1 MKKRKMTYLVMAGAL
16 LAASCSS
23 DKEAQEATGVVPIS
37 LGYTT
42 EEVQTRAN
50 DNLNPTNIT
59 TGDAVKVLI
68 KKSSETW
75 GSSTAY
81 ATEGYNYTAG
91 DAGALT
97 PPTTAPAYPTD
108 GTSVDMMAYY
118 PADAATTFI
127 VSNDQKDTDEGNVNY
142 KASDLL
148 VASPIVNQFRTSEK
162 VNLQL
167 YHKMAKVVIQLEDGD
182 ISLTDVTAVK
192 LVNVKRQVTFTPTTG
207 AISAAVS
214 ASGDNPDE
222 IAISAS
228 GEGSAAV
235 FPPQTINGTL
245 VEVATTAGTAYY
257 SAINKTFQAGHQYT
271 ATIKVNSSA
280 IGLTNAITDWTVE
293 ATESGSTTDPQ
304 TLGEL
309 TEWINYYGTLETPQP
324 EKYSTYLGWYV
335 DNEGWIYKN
344 SADVKSGNNI
354 VGIVAYMSTTDVD
367 TSIPGSRILVLS
379 SADDATEIDWASTTN
394 EASGAST
401 DNTLMNGYSN
411 TVVLNTKYG
420 TTYPA
425 GICWAKTAINNGSGW
440 FLPSAAQWTGIMGV
454 NGVGKGTNDRS
465 KTGLYASNFYWSS
478 TENASNKAYTLST
491 TGEIN
496 DHSKVDDGYVRA
508 CFAYP
513 YNIVALND
521 VTSNNIGDIMFADG
535 SLTST
540 AVTTSDIAA
549 HGEPIGIVVYVYNES
564 DAFADGATEKGVVPS
579 LTPGGHGL
587 VMCLKNA
594 LDDGTVKWRQ
604 TNVLYSEPQ
613 FSSVETASYPG
624 YLRTKG
630 MADACGESVSDI
642 SACEYPA
649 AYAAFSYTALPAP
662 TGTTGWFLPSM
673 GQWNL
678 VIKGLT
684 TNPYTLDHVNTSLK
698 NASLTAPYLMGQLN
712 EKLSLAGE
720 GNYTPFPTSEL
731 GVYWSSSESSLGDE
745 NRVWL
750 FSDAITG
757 IRLDHYGRTYECKVR
772 PVLAF

>member
-1 MKKRKMTYLVMAGAL
+1 MKKRKMIYLLMAGAL
-16 LAASCSS
+16 MTACSS
-23 DKEAQEATGVVPIS
+23 DNAGQEQTGRVPIS

-42 EEVQTRAN
+42 AEVQTRAN

-59 TGDAVKVLI
+59 SGEAVKVLI
-68 KKSSETW
+68 KKNSETW

-81 ATEGYNYTAG
+81 DNAGYDYTAG
-91 DAGALT
+91 TGGAMSA
-97 PPTTAPAYPTD
+97 PTTPPAYPTD
-108 GTSVDMMAYY
+108 GTSVDMIAYY
-118 PADAATTFI
+118 PADAATTFV
-127 VSNDQKDTDEGNVNY
+127 VSNTQTDDAEGNDNY

-148 VASPIVNQFRTSEK
+148 VSSPVINQFRTPEK

-167 YHKMAKVVIQLEDGD
+167 YHKMAKIIIKLQAGTL
-182 ISLTDVTAVK
+182 SLDKVSAVK

-207 AISAAVS
+207 AISAATS
-214 ASGDNPDE
+214 ASGTDPDE
-222 IAISAS
+222 ITISVS
-228 GEGSAAV
+228 DDPGSAAV

-245 VEVATTAGTAYY
+245 VELTTTEGTATY
-257 SAINKTFQAGHQYT
+257 SVINKTFEAGHQYT
-271 ATIKVNSSA
+271 TTITVNSSA
-280 IGLTNAITDWTVE
+280 IGIQNAITDWTVE
-293 ATESGSTTDPQ
+293 AAETGYTDAPQ
-304 TLGEL
+304 NLAEL
-309 TEWINYYGTLETPQP
+309 TEWINYYGTLATPQP
-324 EKYSTYLGWYV
+324 EKYSPYLGWYV
-335 DNEGWIYKN
+335 
-344 SADVKSGNNI
+344 KSDGTI
-354 VGIVAYMSTTDVD
+354 SSSSTDAIGIIAYMSTTDVD
-367 TSIPGSRILVLS
+367 TSIPGSRILVLAS
-379 SADDATEIDWASTTN
+379 EDDATGIDWASTTN
-394 EASGAST
+394 ETSSAST

-420 TTYPA
+420 ATYPA
-425 GICWAKTAINNGSGW
+425 GICWAKTAVSNGSGW
-440 FLPSAAQWTGIMGV
+440 FLPSAAQWASIMGV

-465 KTGLYASNFYWSS
+465 KTALYASNFYWSS
-478 TENASNKAYTLST
+478 TENASNSAYTLST
-491 TGEIN
+491 AGEIN
-496 DHSKVDDGYVRA
+496 DHSKADDGYVRA

-513 YNIVALND
+513 YNIVALSA
-521 VTSNNIGDIMFADG
+521 VTSDNIGDIMFADG

-540 AVTTSDIAA
+540 AVTTSDIAT
-549 HGEPIGIVVYVYNES
+549 HGEPIGIVVYVYNEG
-564 DAFADGATEKGVVPS
+564 DAFADGATERGVVPS

-594 LDDGTVKWRQ
+594 LDNGTVKWRQ

-630 MADACGESVSDI
+630 MVEACGESVTDI

-649 AYAAFSYTALPAP
+649 AYAAYTYTDLPAP

-684 TNPYTLDHVNTSLK
+684 TNPYTLDHVNTSSK
-698 NASLTAPYLMGQLN
+698 DASLTAPYLMGQLN

-720 GNYTPFPTSEL
+720 GKYTPFPTSEL
-731 GVYWSSSESSLGDE
+731 GVYWSSSESSLGNE

-750 FSDAITG
+750 FSDAVTG
-757 IRLDHYGRTYECKVR
+757 IRLDHYGRTSLCMVR